1 MYTLNVLHIHLYF
14 LFTNG
19 QVLKVKLIETVV
31 IYFVVDG
38 DLFYHGTVSN
48 CVFIIYSHVIR
59 NCVNDAAVIC
69 TNESYFK

>member
-1 MYTLNVLHIHLYF
+1 MYVYTKHVLHIHLYF

-38 DLFYHGTVSN
+38 ETFVLPW
-48 CVFIIYSHVIR
+48 YSIKLRIH
-59 NCVNDAAVIC
+59 NLQPC
-69 TNESYFK
+69 Y